1 MNRVLAK
8 ADAELSERIYYAVSR
23 YGPFA
28 STHEA
33 LGVASEEWDELREA
47 IRANDLCAIRE
58 EALDLAAVAFRLA
71 DACADG
77 MRADTEF
84 ARRSR
89 K

>member
-1 MNRVLAK
+1 MTVTNDLIARI
-8 ADAELSERIYYAVSR
+8 DAATER

-33 LGVASEEWDELREA
+33 LGVAAEEWDELREA

-58 EALDLAAVAFRLA
+58 EALDLAAVALRLA
-71 DACADG
+71 SACADG
-77 MRADTEF
+77 LRGDTDF

>member
-1 MNRVLAK
+1 MDIALFTL
-8 ADAELSERIYYAVSR
+8 EETERRMVAANVR

-47 IRANDLCAIRE
+47 IKRNDLNAIKNE
-58 EALDLAAVAFRLA
+58 CVDLAAVLFRLI
-71 DACADG
+71 DG
-77 MRADTEF
+77 INHNPDMQH
-84 ARRSR
+84 RST